1 VTAANATDVLGSDTA
16 DWAKT
21 VSRRTVNEVLADE
34 PANID
39 LPYAAIHRAS
49 ECLLLQILS
58 ELAGKDLSVDASN
71 DYEDIAAS
79 AAEQTVP
86 FDQVIRSMRATQALW
101 LRELMDRP
109 LSVVPGDGTRVSM
122 VVSAV
127 MDDAITRIV
136 AAYVAARDRLAEGEA
151 AARRATIEA
160 VLERADI
167 DPEVVAR
174 EVGVRLEQHHLGA
187 VLWRPGGATSAQL
200 SRTARQVADA
210 LIGSSLLTLT
220 AGDGR
225 LWVWLSRSRPPSA
238 SEMDAVAGLVP
249 PVIDVRL
256 ALGAPGDGAE
266 GFRRSHLQALDAARV
281 AEADASGA
289 RIVTWESSSLLSLL
303 AADLERA
310 GWFVHATLGPLASN
324 GEAAAEQRATLLEY
338 LRTGGSVVRTA
349 AGRHVHRNTVVYR
362 LRRIEEAL
370 PAPLADRRV
379 EVYAALLLAERYG
392 RQVLA

>member
-1 VTAANATDVLGSDTA
+1 MPSL
-16 DWAKT
+16 
-21 VSRRTVNEVLADE
+21 VSS
-34 PANID
+34 P
-39 LPYAAIHRAS
+39 
-49 ECLLLQILS
+49 
-58 ELAGKDLSVDASN
+58 
-71 DYEDIAAS
+71 
-79 AAEQTVP
+79 
-86 FDQVIRSMRATQALW
+86 RS
-101 LRELMDRP
+101 
-109 LSVVPGDGTRVSM
+109 S
-122 VVSAV
+122 
-127 MDDAITRIV
+127 
-136 AAYVAARDRLAEGEA
+136 
-151 AARRATIEA
+151 
-160 VLERADI
+160 
-167 DPEVVAR
+167 
-174 EVGVRLEQHHLGA
+174 
-187 VLWRPGGATSAQL
+187 TS
-200 SRTARQVADA
+200 
-210 LIGSSLLTLT
+210 
-220 AGDGR
+220 
-225 LWVWLSRSRPPSA
+225 
-238 SEMDAVAGLVP
+238 
-249 PVIDVRL
+249 RL

-310 GWFVHATLGPLASN
+310 GWFVRATLGPLASD